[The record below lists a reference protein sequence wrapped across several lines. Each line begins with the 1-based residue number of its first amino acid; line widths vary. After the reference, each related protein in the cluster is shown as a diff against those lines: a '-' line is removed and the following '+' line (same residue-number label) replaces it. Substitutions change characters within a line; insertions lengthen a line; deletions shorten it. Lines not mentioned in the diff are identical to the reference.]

1 MKHIKTYKIFESN
14 SPKFPTTREEVMQVC
29 EKYHITRYTI
39 NDDLSIDVGSYVYLD
54 KKGLKYLPLKFNYV
68 SGNFDCSHNK
78 LKTLEGC
85 PQTVGGIFDC
95 EFNKLVSLEGC
106 PQTIEGNFNCS
117 HNELQSLEGCP
128 QTIEGNFNCG
138 HNGLTSLEGCPQT
151 VTGGFGCSSNELT
164 TLEGCPQ
171 TAGKYFDCSYNKKL
185 KSLNGSPQKV
195 EGDFNCSGNNLKTL
209 ESGPQTVGGNF
220 NCSFNKLKDL
230 EHISE
235 VNGTIYIYRNP
246 VHLLLNT
253 FINKA
258 DTFMIEDF
266 IDYEIVRNRDTV
278 MLDRLQ
284 TFIRDNDLE
293 MPNLEDIKERY
304 KIIE

>member
-95 EFNKLVSLEGC
+95 EFNKLV
-106 PQTIEGNFNCS
+106 
-117 HNELQSLEGCP
+117 SLEGCP

-293 MPNLEDIKERY
+293 MPNLDNIKEHY